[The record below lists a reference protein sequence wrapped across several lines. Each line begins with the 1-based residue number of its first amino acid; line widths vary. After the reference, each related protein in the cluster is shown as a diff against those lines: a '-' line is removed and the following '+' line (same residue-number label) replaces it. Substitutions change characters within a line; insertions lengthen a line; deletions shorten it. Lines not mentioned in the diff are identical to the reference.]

1 MARCRFHFLDL
12 LCMKGDRS
20 QRWLFGTSGRAGT
33 AIGAATAASLS
44 LLLPFAPHVKA
55 DTSAHWAWPGMR
67 YDIFA
72 AGSWHSCSVG
82 YPAWDSAGTKYFITA
97 GHCFRDESG
106 RHYMHPDGTD
116 LNIYSPT
123 DHTKAVGFERIYP
136 KPGDGRYTDVSL
148 VQMYPGRQLR
158 GTGWE
163 HIPDHTTTADVG
175 DTACLTGFKHDTSTC
190 GKVTDAAVDV
200 TITGFSW
207 STSVTEAS
215 YCAHP
220 GDSGGAVYNRN
231 GALGIEITGS
241 LKHNEPGTSGTCKSA
256 FIPIAAVLKYLRRN
270 QPTLTI

>member
-1 MARCRFHFLDL
+1 MARHARI
-12 LCMKGDRS
+12 S
-20 QRWLFGTSGRAGT
+20 PTSSRRR
-33 AIGAATAASLS
+33 IQMATAGSLAIF
-44 LLLPFAPHVKA
+44 LLLLVAPPAKA
-55 DTSAHWAWPGMR
+55 DTSAQWAWPGMQ

-82 YPAWDSAGTKYFITA
+82 YPAWDARGTKYFITA
-97 GHCFRDESG
+97 GHCFRDDSG

-123 DHTKAVGFERIYP
+123 DHSKAVGFERIYP
-136 KPGDGRYTDVSL
+136 KAGDGWYTDVSL

-175 DTACLTGFKHDTSTC
+175 DTACLAGFRHDKSNC
-190 GKVTDAAVDV
+190 GKVTDTEVEI
-200 TITGFSW
+200 TITGFPW
-207 STSVTEAS
+207 TTSVTEAS

-241 LKHNEPGTSGTCKSA
+241 RKHNEPGTSGACKSS

-270 QPTLTI
+270 QPSLTI